1 MPRYIPDE
9 TDIVFI
15 RLLRRHMGSEWS
27 AAKASILDQ
36 LPEGIDAERLSKYVD
51 DSDHPCIHINAHGV
65 EPRFY
70 AHRTSKRLLEFYPT
84 K

>member
-1 MPRYIPDE
+1 MPKYIPDE
-9 TDIVFI
+9 TDIIFI
-15 RLLRRHMGSEWS
+15 RLLRRHIGAEWS
-27 AAKASILDQ
+27 VAKAAILKQ
-36 LPEGIDAERLSKYVD
+36 LPEGIDPERLSKYVD
-51 DSDHPCIHINAHGV
+51 DSDHPHIHINAYGV